1 MITKRSTLTYQGG
14 AVLLFLVGPKNFKK
28 SETKKSAT
36 CAPKKNKKCSAKLK
50 QRGPRFGKKIKRE
63 KNVCYYIFSESLN
76 AG

>member
-36 CAPKKNKKCSAKLK
+36 CAPKKIKSAM
-50 QRGPRFGKKIKRE
+50 Q
-63 KNVCYYIFSESLN
+63 S
-76 AG
+76 

>member
-14 AVLLFLVGPKNFKK
+14 AVLLFLVGPKNFKQ

-36 CAPKKNKKCSAKLK
+36 CAPKKIQSAAKLK
-50 QRGPRFGKKIKRE
+50 QRGPRLRKKIKME